1 MYRILRNPSYW
12 RPISAVQPDDG
23 GALQPVG
30 FEARYRALDDD
41 AHARRR
47 SNAQHEP
54 QEHEQRA
61 PFERSERSP
70 DMGWP
75 SGPLSPYARAPESD
89 AFPPAWAIVLAI
101 AIALAA
107 LACFGK
113 WK

>member
-1 MYRILRNPSYW
+1 MSL
-12 RPISAVQPDDG
+12 G
-23 GALQPVG
+23 GADACDLNVSLQRRLHDEMDTCA
-30 FEARYRALDDD
+30 FTARALDDD

-47 SNAQHEP
+47 SNAQHE
-54 QEHEQRA
+54 QHEQRA
-61 PFERSERSP
+61 PFDSERSERSP

-75 SGPLSPYARAPESD
+75 SGPQSPYARAPESD

>member
-1 MYRILRNPSYW
+1 MSL
-12 RPISAVQPDDG
+12 G
-23 GALQPVG
+23 GADACDLNVSLQRRLHDEMDTCA
-30 FEARYRALDDD
+30 FTARALDDD
-41 AHARRR
+41 GAHARRR
-47 SNAQHEP
+47 SNAQQP
-54 QEHEQRA
+54 PHEQRA
-61 PFERSERSP
+61 PFDSERSERSP

-75 SGPLSPYARAPESD
+75 SGPQSPYARAPESD